1 MRRPLQRQCTGNDSS
16 GVGHACTR
24 LDHFPIIT
32 LVVNNVFRYY
42 WEVIQSF
49 ADDDT
54 RRVFNR
60 ERVARFG
67 LDLQRSAQRKLAL
80 LAAASNLNDL
90 RAPPGNRLEKLAGD
104 RVGQHSIRINQQWRI
119 CFTWTDAGPSNV
131 EIVDYH

>member
-1 MRRPLQRQCTGNDSS
+1 M
-16 GVGHACTR
+16 
-24 LDHFPIIT
+24 
-32 LVVNNVFRYY
+32 
-42 WEVIQSF
+42 IQSF

-67 LDLQRSAQRKLAL
+67 LDLQRSAQRKLVL

-90 RAPPGNRLEKLAGD
+90 RAPPGNRPEKLAGD

-119 CFTWTDAGPSNV
+119 CFMWTDAGPSNV